1 MTAQARYVGV
11 ARPPQGVAPHPPRPV
26 DPTASAPPTAAGAT
40 CTASAAS
47 TAPAASTV
55 DGLIEAALEPPPEPE
70 TRPWVRATVA
80 AADLQ
85 PVRYGRFS
93 VHRKRIRR
101 AVLRRYE
108 MVVWTF
114 LVMVMAGLGLVVV
127 RGIHIGDHATAAL
140 WREPATGR
148 VPATDQGEPATA
160 DCAFVACQA
169 AQFSGTPTRVRIPAI
184 HVDSPLE
191 SLALDAS
198 GQLEA
203 PRDYQRAGWYT
214 GGVAPG
220 DPGPAVIAGHVDS
233 VNGPAVF
240 FELNSLRAGDLVEV
254 DRGGQTI
261 TFRVTGEEQYPKNA
275 FPADRVYSPTPGPEL
290 RLITCGG
297 SFDQSRGSYRD
308 NIVVYAIA
316 A

>member
-1 MTAQARYVGV
+1 MTAQARYIGV
-11 ARPPQGVAPHPPRPV
+11 ARPPQGVDPHPPRVVV
-26 DPTASAPPTAAGAT
+26 DLTAAAPPT
-40 CTASAAS
+40 SS
-47 TAPAASTV
+47 PASTV
-55 DGLIEAALEPPPEPE
+55 DGSIDAALDPPPEPA
-70 TRPWVRATVA
+70 TRPWVRASVA

-101 AVLRRYE
+101 VALRRYE
-108 MVVWTF
+108 LVVWVC
-114 LVMVMAGLGLVVV
+114 LVMVVAGLGLVVV
-127 RGIHIGDHATAAL
+127 RGIHAGARPPAAPS
-140 WREPATGR
+140 RAPATS
-148 VPATDQGEPATA
+148 QGEPAAAA
-160 DCAFVACQA
+160 DCAFVACPA
-169 AQFSGTPTRVRIPAI
+169 AHYTGEPTRVRIPAI
-184 HVDSPLE
+184 HVDSSLE
-191 SLALDAS
+191 SLALDVS

-203 PRDYQRAGWYT
+203 PRDYQRAGWYS

-240 FELNSLRAGDLVEV
+240 FELNSLRAGDVVEV
-254 DRGGQTI
+254 DRGGQTV

-290 RLITCGG
+290 RLISCGG

-316 A
+316 T